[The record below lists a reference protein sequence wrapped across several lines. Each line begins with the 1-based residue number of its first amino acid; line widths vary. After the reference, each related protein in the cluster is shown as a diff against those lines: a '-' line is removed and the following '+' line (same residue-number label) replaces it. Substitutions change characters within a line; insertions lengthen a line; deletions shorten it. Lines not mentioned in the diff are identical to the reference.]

1 MANIVNT
8 ALSSILKQGM
18 IPPGSVVMAALS
30 GGPDSV
36 ALLLILMKLRDRLNI
51 RELKVCHYDHALRP
65 DSGRD
70 AEFARAFA
78 GKLGLDFIMERNS
91 AVKPDSDIQQ
101 VARKL
106 RYAFFDRLLDES
118 HADIIA
124 TGHTLD
130 DGVETFLLWLL
141 RGSGP
146 QALGGIPPVRGKYAR
161 PLIETRK
168 RDILEW
174 LSGQRVDFAT
184 DPTNERDDYL
194 RNRIRH
200 HVIPAM
206 ESVSP
211 SAVATITRAMRLVGD
226 QARLIGGIAGEKMNG
241 IVTSARAG
249 CVTLDSTRLM
259 AEPAPIRFVIYR
271 ETARLAGLDP
281 AIVSFK
287 NLEAL
292 DSLLTAG
299 RKGASTDLPG
309 GFAGRYDQAGLAISR
324 KQRHPTPV
332 DIPFS
337 YPLNAE
343 FADGYLTVTPV
354 ENGKSER
361 DCLSLSAVP
370 PGAMF
375 RSRRP
380 GDFLRLPNLAG
391 RKKLKE
397 FLIDRKVPSGARG
410 DLPLLAVG
418 GEILWIPGLF
428 LSQSVTARAGIGGAA
443 KVEWRPQ

>member
-8 ALSSILKQGM
+8 ALSSILRQGM
-18 IPPGSVVMAALS
+18 IPPGSVVIAALS

-36 ALLLILMKLRDRLNI
+36 ALLLTLMKLRERLEI
-51 RELKVCHYDHALRP
+51 RELKVCHYDHALRA

-78 GKLGLDFIMERNS
+78 GKLGLEFITERNS
-91 AVKPDSDIQQ
+91 ADKPDSDIQQ

-106 RYAFFDRLLDES
+106 RYAFFDLLLDEGR
-118 HADIIA
+118 ADIIA

-130 DGVETFLLWLL
+130 DDVETFLLWLL

-168 RDILEW
+168 KDILEW
-174 LSGQRVDFAT
+174 LGDQRVDFAT
-184 DPTNERDDYL
+184 DPTNARDDYI
-194 RNRIRH
+194 RNKIRH

-211 SAVATITRAMRLVGD
+211 SAVTTIARAMRLIGD
-226 QARLIGGIAGEKMNG
+226 QARLIGAIAEDKMNET
-241 IVTSARAG
+241 VTQARTGA
-249 CVTLDSTRLM
+249 VTLDATHL
-259 AEPAPIRFVIYR
+259 AGEPAPIRFVIYR

-281 AIVSFK
+281 AIVSLK

-292 DSLLTAG
+292 DSLLTTG
-299 RKGASTDLPG
+299 RKGARADLPG
-309 GFAGRYDQAGLAISR
+309 GFAGRYDEAGLAILR
-324 KQRHPTPV
+324 KQDHPAPVETP
-332 DIPFS
+332 FAC
-337 YPLNAE
+337 PLNVE
-343 FADGYLTVTPV
+343 FGDGYLAVTPV
-354 ENGKSER
+354 ENANHTR
-361 DCLSLSAVP
+361 DCVSISAVP
-370 PGAMF
+370 QDALF

-391 RKKLKE
+391 RKTLKT
-397 FLIDRKVPSGARG
+397 FLIDRKVPSGTRG
-410 DLPLLAVG
+410 GMPLLAAG
-418 GEILWIPGLF
+418 GEILWVPGLF
-428 LSQSVTARAGIGGAA
+428 VSKSVMAADTGAA
-443 KVEWRPQ
+443 KIEWRPQ

>member
-8 ALSSILKQGM
+8 ALSSILRQGM
-18 IPPGSVVMAALS
+18 IPPGSVALVALS

-36 ALLLILMKLRDRLNI
+36 ALLLTLMKLCERLKI
-51 RELKVCHYDHALRP
+51 RELKVCHYDHALRA

-70 AEFARAFA
+70 AEFAKTFA

-91 AVKPDSDIQQ
+91 SAKPDSDIQQ

-106 RYAFFDRLLDES
+106 RYAFFDRLLDEG

-130 DGVETFLLWLL
+130 DDVETFLLWLL

-168 RDILEW
+168 REILEW
-174 LSGQRVDFAT
+174 LREQRVDFTT

-194 RNRIRH
+194 RNQIRH

-206 ESVSP
+206 QSVAP
-211 SAVATITRAMRLVGD
+211 SAVHTIARAMRLVGD
-226 QARLIGGIAGEKMNG
+226 QARLIGGIAGGKMKEA
-241 IVTSARAG
+241 VTSARAG
-249 CVTLDSTRLM
+249 AVTLDATRL
-259 AEPAPIRFVIYR
+259 AGEPAPIRFVIYR
-271 ETARLAGLDP
+271 ESARLAGLDP
-281 AIVSFK
+281 AIVSLK
-287 NLEAL
+287 SLEAL
-292 DSLLTAG
+292 DSLLTTG

-309 GFAGRYDQAGLAISR
+309 GFAGRYDQAGLAIFR
-324 KQRHPTPV
+324 KQDLPAPV
-332 DIPFS
+332 DTPFS
-337 YPLNAE
+337 CPLNVG
-343 FADGYLTVTPV
+343 FGDGVITVTPV
-354 ENGKSER
+354 ENGSPGR
-361 DCLSLSAVP
+361 DCVSLSAVP
-370 PGAMF
+370 PGSLF

-391 RKKLKE
+391 RKKLKT

-410 DLPLLAVG
+410 GMPLLAAG
-418 GEILWIPGLF
+418 GEILWVPGLF
-428 LSQSVTARAGIGGAA
+428 LSPSVMADAGTGGAA
-443 KVEWRPQ
+443 KIEWRPH

>member
-1 MANIVNT
+1 
-8 ALSSILKQGM
+8 M

-36 ALLLILMKLRDRLNI
+36 ALLLTLMKLRERLKI
-51 RELKVCHYDHALRP
+51 RELKVCHYDHALRA

-70 AEFARAFA
+70 AEFSRAFA
-78 GKLGLDFIMERNS
+78 GKLGLDFIVERNS
-91 AVKPDSDIQQ
+91 SEKPDTDIQQ

-106 RYAFFDRLLDES
+106 RYAFFDRLLGDG

-130 DGVETFLLWLL
+130 DDVETFLLWLL
-141 RGSGP
+141 RGAGP

-168 RDILEW
+168 GEILEW
-174 LSGQRVDFAT
+174 LREQRVDFAT

-194 RNRIRH
+194 RNQVRH

-206 ESVSP
+206 ESISA
-211 SAVATITRAMRLVGD
+211 SAVTTIARSMRLVGD
-226 QARLIGGIAGEKMNG
+226 QARLIGAIAGEKMKG

-249 CVTLDSTRLM
+249 YVTLDATLLA

-271 ETARLAGLDP
+271 EATRLAGLDP

-292 DSLLTAG
+292 DSLLTTG
-299 RKGASTDLPG
+299 RKGARADMPG
-309 GFAGRYDQAGLAISR
+309 GFAGRYDQAGLSIFR
-324 KQRHPTPV
+324 KKKPTAPV
-332 DIPFS
+332 ETLFS
-337 YPLNAE
+337 CPLHVE
-343 FADGYLTVTPV
+343 LADGYLSVTPA
-354 ENGKSER
+354 EMEGIGW
-361 DCLSLSAVP
+361 DCVSLSAVP
-370 PGAMF
+370 PDALF
-375 RSRRP
+375 RARRP
-380 GDFLRLPNLAG
+380 GDFLQLPNLAG
-391 RKKLKE
+391 RKKLKA

-410 DLPLLAVG
+410 GMPLLAVG
-418 GEILWIPGLF
+418 GEILWVPGLF
-428 LSQSVTARAGIGGAA
+428 LSPSVMAVAGSVDAA
-443 KVEWRPQ
+443 KIEWRPH